1 MTNPRIAFD
10 VLIRSDL
17 LQFAIEN
24 MYNIFLLNRTLLA
37 TYNPILD
44 GDVLMFPYI
53 SLCLETFMCVQGIH
67 FPHKDF
73 KFHNIHLKHHEA
85 YFSFAGFIFRWK
97 IFKISDCG
105 TLTYCKCRKG
115 GIKYTLNAPKLFME
129 TC

>member
-53 SLCLETFMCVQGIH
+53 SLCLETFMCV
-67 FPHKDF
+67 
-73 KFHNIHLKHHEA
+73 
-85 YFSFAGFIFRWK
+85 
-97 IFKISDCG
+97 
-105 TLTYCKCRKG
+105 
-115 GIKYTLNAPKLFME
+115 
-129 TC
+129 